1 VGLLFLI
8 DGPHVLHRAS
18 HAQGELAYERWG
30 VQHRVGGCYGF
41 LQMIRLAHMRLGDG
55 DAMTIVAWEDPERN
69 HRSYRRS
76 LYPEYKRRPQP
87 DEVNFGTI
95 DYRTFVREQQEL
107 LSPLLASIGVP
118 QAHAPWY
125 EADDVLAT
133 LSAQAG
139 DHQVVVFTG
148 DKDMFTLVTDRV
160 GVMRPLKEGYQL
172 LTPEVWAEEHSLAPS
187 RWPEVLA
194 LMGDDSDNIPG
205 VMGIGPAKAEKL
217 IGEHGSLEGVIE
229 AAQAGR
235 VKRFSEG
242 IVKGGVQH
250 KGIKAMADQLRLNLK
265 LTTLDGQ
272 VDLAWTRPQR
282 DERKVAQAFREMKFH
297 SFTSHPDLQ
306 SVLAMG
312 TDAW

>member
-1 VGLLFLI
+1 MSLLFCV

-18 HAQGELAYERWG
+18 HAQGELTYERHG
-30 VQHRVGGCYGF
+30 VTHRVGGCYGF

-55 DAMTIVAWEDPERN
+55 DAMTIVAWEDPERAR
-69 HRSYRRS
+69 RSWRRS
-76 LYPEYKRRPQP
+76 LYHEYKRRPQP

-107 LSPLLASIGVP
+107 LGPILASIGVP
-118 QAHAPWY
+118 QAYAPWY

-133 LSAQAG
+133 LVGQAG
-139 DHQVVVFTG
+139 DHEVVLFTG
-148 DKDMFTLVTDRV
+148 DKDMFSLVSDRV

-172 LTPEVWAEEHSLAPS
+172 LTPTVWAEEHTLAPS
-187 RWPEVLA
+187 RWAEVLA
-194 LMGDDSDNIPG
+194 LMGDTSDNIPG
-205 VMGIGPAKAEKL
+205 VMGVGPKVAEKL

-242 IVKGGVQH
+242 VVKDGVQQ
-250 KGIKAMADQLRLNLK
+250 KGIKAMADQLRLNLQ
-265 LTTLDGQ
+265 LTTLNGQ
-272 VDLAWTRPQR
+272 VDLTWTRPQR
-282 DERKVAQAFREMKFH
+282 DERKVQQAFREMKMH